1 MRGLRGSVAIVTGGA
16 SGIGAAAARRLVEE
30 GVQVVVADIHDAD
43 GERLSREIGAAY
55 LHTDVVDES
64 SIRDTVDET
73 IARFGR
79 LDTFFANAAV
89 FGAVGPVATLDVDEI
104 DATIAVNLRGVILG
118 VKHAARVMVPAGR
131 GSIIVTASPG
141 GVIGGAGPHVYAATK
156 GGVVAFARSTA
167 AELRPHG
174 VRVTSLVPGAVVS
187 PMTADAILGDAR
199 AIDRAAEAMTAN
211 AMMGRA
217 GVPDDIAGVVAFLAS
232 DDAAYMTGS
241 EVFVD
246 AGYTYASGSAA
257 FAQERHADSPALFEH
272 GRRGLRAAPSAD
284 ATKETS

>member
-1 MRGLRGSVAIVTGGA
+1 MRGISGTVAVVTGGA

-30 GVQVVVADIHDAD
+30 GAHVVIADIHDET
-43 GERLSREIGAAY
+43 GERLAEEIGAEY
-55 LHTDVVDES
+55 VHTNVADEA
-64 SIRDTVDET
+64 SISAMVDTVVE
-73 IARFGR
+73 RFGR

-89 FGAVGPVATLDVDEI
+89 FGAVGPVASLSADEI
-104 DATIAVNLRGVILG
+104 DATIGVNLRGVILS

-156 GGVVAFARSTA
+156 GGVIAFARSTA
-167 AELRPHG
+167 AELRRHG
-174 VRVTSLVPGAVVS
+174 VRVTSIVPGAIVS

-199 AIDRAAEAMTAN
+199 AIDQAASAMTAN
-211 AMMGRA
+211 SMMGRP
-217 GVPDDIAGVVAFLAS
+217 GVPEDVAGVVAFLAS
-232 DDAAYMTGS
+232 DDAGYLTGS

-257 FAQERHADSPALFEH
+257 FAHDRHIDSPALFEH
-272 GRRGLRAAPSAD
+272 GRRGIRPSDESA
-284 ATKETS
+284 KEQS